1 LHGKT
6 THHHRK
12 FIEVTD
18 FTSIEIFIEKLFYR
32 HANVFT
38 LNLKG
43 ERASLA
49 FLPLGLIRHSKPTKQ
64 PHIPTNMGVTMVL
77 TYPIPDGKPPQL
89 VLESLY
95 KLVDILNAKRCGT
108 FKVDCETFTSAPH
121 VQPAKIL
128 QTFHDT
134 ERPLTTFALIEGGQ
148 NHLVADSTNFD
159 IIVQTY
165 LNQLYTC
172 RKALKIE
179 CTGQKFELCEAD
191 FVIRIGQ
198 VSQDNSNTLRGIT
211 IEIEYTPCLVPS
223 NCWDILAQVA
233 QNFLPPSQIP
243 PVLACDI
250 CRPVDTMKQYQQTFN
265 AMRKQA

>member
-1 LHGKT
+1 
-6 THHHRK
+6 
-12 FIEVTD
+12 
-18 FTSIEIFIEKLFYR
+18 
-32 HANVFT
+32 
-38 LNLKG
+38 
-43 ERASLA
+43 
-49 FLPLGLIRHSKPTKQ
+49 
-64 PHIPTNMGVTMVL
+64 MGVTMVL
-77 TYPIPDGKPPQL
+77 SYPIPENKSSQQ

-108 FKVDCETFTSAPH
+108 YKVDCETFTSAPH

-134 ERPLTTFALIEGGQ
+134 ERPLTTFALIENGQ
-148 NHLVADSTNFD
+148 QHLVADSTNFD
-159 IIVQTY
+159 IILQTY
-165 LNQLYTC
+165 FNQLYTC
-172 RKALKIE
+172 RKPLKIE
-179 CTGQKFELCEAD
+179 CTGIKFELCEAD

-198 VSQDNSNTLRGIT
+198 VLQDNSSILRGIT

-223 NCWDILAQVA
+223 NCWDIIGQVA

-243 PVLACDI
+243 PVPACDI